1 MIEWLSSITNDYM
14 HTAYSQS
21 KPFTFVHSIGHANK
35 CAHCSCYFRS
45 EFTTPIKMCGKK
57 LFQNCENLLI
67 NNGERWLIE
76 LKLVTTLN
84 WNKSSKLTTLL
95 ALNTLS
101 IRLSDK
107 LLTSICRLHS
117 VTCSVIANCTHVKCT
132 LRMCCTC
139 RDLNHILPTVMASI
153 SFCSRDWFEAN
164 IVFIFEKNEQR
175 VWNAFTKSEQRKNYA
190 EALRAKTMRGKR
202 IHNSKKCTAQSAANT
217 INTLHRLRAVVFD
230 FISHL

>member
-45 EFTTPIKMCGKK
+45 EFSTPIKMCGKK

-117 VTCSVIANCTHVKCT
+117 VTCSVIAHCSHVKCT

-139 RDLNHILPTVMASI
+139 RELNHILPTVMASI

-164 IVFIFEKNEQR
+164 IVFIFEKKR
-175 VWNAFTKSEQRKNYA
+175 TKSLKCIYEIRAEKKLHWGTSCENYA
-190 EALRAKTMRGKR
+190 R
-202 IHNSKKCTAQSAANT
+202 KKDPQ
-217 INTLHRLRAVVFD
+217 
-230 FISHL
+230 